1 MASFAHP
8 LGVPFR
14 SRLARSTLPLVAG
27 LARSEDGV
35 EEAALAQRAAAG
47 DGDAFAVLYERY
59 ESRVYNLC
67 YRVLG
72 NRDDAAD
79 ATQDAFVNVLRRL
92 PKLEGRELAFGS
104 YVFTCARNASYDLIE
119 RRRRTEP
126 SDGIPEHATPLGGGV
141 GGGGIGPDPGEP
153 EDDPERN
160 VLLEARN
167 EEIRA
172 ANLELPGRQREVLA
186 LRELEE
192 LSYDEIAE
200 IMDMNRNSVAQL
212 ISRARIGLRDALRG
226 SALASIATNSPHC
239 ERALTLIALQQDG
252 QLDERSE
259 DADWLGDHLIAC
271 DTCRLGREAM
281 EEAGVSYRAW
291 LPITAGPLLFRE
303 TMAEAAELVD
313 ADWSETISRREATP
327 AAVTAGG
334 RLLPHRRL
342 DVVLVGVLAIL
353 VLLVGLVSAASD
365 DEPLRT
371 GVPVADEQEVTPTDA
386 EPKRDP
392 PAKPKRKRRQDEP
405 APAAV
410 PGDEQAAEDTSSS
423 ESAAR
428 PPAEEPRNRARRRD
442 RVERTEEAVDE
453 GGLTPGETTDSA
465 PPTPTETTPT
475 ETIPTETTPEEPP
488 TCRDAAGLPIP
499 CTQNPGGSTCTPGT
513 PNCPRGGR
521 LLRP

>member
-1 MASFAHP
+1 MASFAQP
-8 LGVPFR
+8 IDGPFR
-14 SRLARSTLPLVAG
+14 RRLARSTLTLVAG
-27 LARSEDGV
+27 LARSDDGID
-35 EEAALAQRAAAG
+35 EAALAQRAVAG

-59 ESRVYNLC
+59 EQRVYNLC

-72 NRDDAAD
+72 SRDDAAD
-79 ATQDAFVNVLRRL
+79 ATQEAFVNVLRRL
-92 PKLEGRELAFGS
+92 PKLEGHELAFGS

-119 RRRRTEP
+119 HRRRTEP
-126 SDGIPEHATPLGGGV
+126 SDEIPEGGV
-141 GGGGIGPDPGEP
+141 GADPGDP

-172 ANLELPGRQREVLA
+172 ANLELPERQREVLA

-226 SALASIATNSPHC
+226 TALASIAASSPEC
-239 ERALTLIALQQDG
+239 ERALPLIALQQDG
-252 QLDERSE
+252 QLGDRPE
-259 DADWLGDHLIAC
+259 DADWLGEHLIGC

-303 TMAEAAELVD
+303 TVAEAAELVD
-313 ADWSETISRREATP
+313 ADWSETIARREAG
-327 AAVTAGG
+327 TAGA

-342 DVVLVGVLAIL
+342 DVVLVAMLAVL
-353 VLLVGLVSAASD
+353 VLLVGLVGAASD
-365 DEPLRT
+365 DEPSPT
-371 GVPVADEQEVTPTDA
+371 GVPVADEQEVTTTEA
-386 EPKRDP
+386 EPEPDG
-392 PAKPKRKRRQDEP
+392 PAKRRRKQDDP

-410 PGDEQAAEDTSSS
+410 PGDEPADEDTVTT
-423 ESAAR
+423 EGAAP
-428 PPAEEPRNRARRRD
+428 PPAEERPDRIRRRD
-442 RVERTEEAVDE
+442 RVERIEEALDE
-453 GGLTPGETTDSA
+453 GGLTPGDTTDTA

-475 ETIPTETTPEEPP
+475 ETIPTDTVPEEPE
-488 TCRDAAGLPIP
+488 TCRDAAGIPIP
-499 CTQNPGGSTCTPGT
+499 CTRDPGGSTCTPGT
-513 PNCPRGGR
+513 RNCPRGGR
-521 LLRP
+521 LARP